1 MIRKKLLHLF
11 QIITSNINLNFN
23 IVLFGSLLST
33 FVNVIIT
40 KLLTNK
46 LSLNDYGIYTLI
58 MSITSFPL
66 VVLFAPLFASIFPFY
81 NKYKHDE
88 DQAQKFQDNIFEIFL
103 FLNISLFLVI
113 IIFWIFNFY
122 FNFVSND
129 VFYSVF
135 VAFFFTLGMSALT
148 LLDNFSLAQAAYKE
162 FSFFTVFNLVSKAL
176 LIYLLYNISIK
187 AIVLVEIFSVFH
199 FIYFIFEYFV
209 LLKKNIIRKIKIK
222 FNKLTSFKSE
232 IKIEIL
238 NYSKNFFYWGF
249 FAWTQNFFDKWILKF
264 NTSKEDVAIFSVYY
278 QYGFFP
284 FTVLSSVIV
293 QYLTPKYFSKNNLKG
308 EMAVFL
314 KNFIHI
320 NLIGVFVF
328 LLVLPV
334 TSFFIAGPILEILTN
349 SNYLIYINQ
358 FPLMVISGCF
368 FCMAQILNLTVMKEE
383 LISQARL
390 PKIVL
395 PILSVILYWILIPLF
410 QIKGLF
416 ISLVVVNFLYFIS
429 MLIINIRIKNKLNLK
444 LN

>member
-1 MIRKKLLHLF
+1 M
-11 QIITSNINLNFN
+11 
-23 IVLFGSLLST
+23 
-33 FVNVIIT
+33 
-40 KLLTNK
+40 
-46 LSLNDYGIYTLI
+46 
-58 MSITSFPL
+58 
-66 VVLFAPLFASIFPFY
+66 
-81 NKYKHDE
+81 
-88 DQAQKFQDNIFEIFL
+88 
-103 FLNISLFLVI
+103 
-113 IIFWIFNFY
+113 
-122 FNFVSND
+122 
-129 VFYSVF
+129 
-135 VAFFFTLGMSALT
+135 
-148 LLDNFSLAQAAYKE
+148 
-162 FSFFTVFNLVSKAL
+162 SKAL
-176 LIYLLYNISIK
+176 LIYLLYNVSIK